1 MNTESLQKAGFTAN
15 EADILICLYTYGV
28 QSAQQVAEQLK
39 ISKSSSLFV
48 LKQLVEKGYVEK
60 RSRYNTFLFQ
70 AKSPDIILR
79 KIDKNILTLEKQR
92 EELEPI
98 IDDLKRL
105 RDYESGKKI
114 YYYDNETSIKRL
126 RSGLIDAAQI
136 GTAKRTFNEL
146 TNVERFEGDRY
157 DFLLS
162 TTDNFAIRIEPKQDF
177 ERLKKLFDDYL
188 KK

>member
-1 MNTESLQKAGFTAN
+1 MNTEILQKACFTAN

-79 KIDKNILTLEKQR
+79 KIEKEIIKLEKR
-92 EELEPI
+92 KEELEPLV
-98 IDDLKRL
+98 DDLKRL
-105 RDYESGKKI
+105 RDYESGKKVF
-114 YYYDNETSIKRL
+114 YYDNETAIKRL

-146 TNVERFEGDRY
+146 TNVEKFEADRY
-157 DFLLS
+157 VFLLS
-162 TTDNFAIRIEPKQDF
+162 TKNNFAIRIEPKQDF
-177 ERLKKLFDDYL
+177 EKLEKLFNDYL